1 LICSDEH
8 RYHRQLGLVDQDAVG
23 SMRVSLA
30 GDTNLV
36 LATLSQLVCAGVGSG
51 ADGIICIRTV
61 GDSEIGAPRHAW
73 VFSQKGEMK
82 TWNDLGKAIEE
93 SHGITLKFGTVADGI
108 HLECVRGGKPD
119 YSAADLYATVWHG
132 QAVLSKSPLTFNQ
145 PPNISPSM
153 LDASLEI
160 ALGAAVVHRLF
171 AIEGVIRAEPLS
183 DLWLTLTGRAE
194 GLMPEEAAKRFSSIY
209 GGPTATLLPDGS
221 GSLVR
226 FRIPI
231 EATPAEL
238 LQGVIHDCI
247 EPEVLADDWVQ
258 AVGPF
263 PIELDGDG
271 SVKAQELDLPTE
283 LDSANLLVL
292 GTGGLGSW
300 ATPLFAAGVSVGG
313 LNLSLVDADD
323 SVDMHNLN
331 RQVLYTSDEV
341 GMPKAPA
348 AARRMRDI
356 LGDDPTIIAI
366 QNRLEQRHT
375 TPQVEIA
382 TSSTDGAVSLEQ
394 LVGEENVLDDAPLRT
409 ALEQMDIA
417 LACLDNQF
425 ARTMLNKCCI
435 SSGVPMVN
443 GGGEAFS
450 GVVEVFGDDTCM
462 VCRYGRET
470 AYAQEVISCQETG
483 TRPVASIVTTTAWVG
498 AMQAALALLKLSGVN
513 GYKTG
518 MGWDCGIVTER
529 AVGSLPWVEGE
540 CSCHV

>member
-1 LICSDEH
+1 
-8 RYHRQLGLVDQDAVG
+8 
-23 SMRVSLA
+23 M
-30 GDTNLV
+30 
-36 LATLSQLVCAGVGSG
+36 
-51 ADGIICIRTV
+51 
-61 GDSEIGAPRHAW
+61 
-73 VFSQKGEMK
+73 
-82 TWNDLGKAIEE
+82 
-93 SHGITLKFGTVADGI
+93 
-108 HLECVRGGKPD
+108 
-119 YSAADLYATVWHG
+119 
-132 QAVLSKSPLTFNQ
+132 
-145 PPNISPSM
+145 
-153 LDASLEI
+153 
-160 ALGAAVVHRLF
+160 
-171 AIEGVIRAEPLS
+171 
-183 DLWLTLTGRAE
+183 
-194 GLMPEEAAKRFSSIY
+194 MPEEAAKRFSSIY
-209 GGPTATLLPDGS
+209 GGPTATLLTDGS

-226 FRIPI
+226 FRIPL
-231 EATPAEL
+231 EATPADL
-238 LQGVIHDCI
+238 LQGVVHDCI
-247 EPEVLADDWVQ
+247 ESEVLADDWVQ

-263 PIELDGDG
+263 PIELDGGG
-271 SVKAQELDLPTE
+271 SVKAQELDLPTQ

-331 RQVLYTSDEV
+331 RQVLYTSDEI

-356 LGDDPTIIAI
+356 LGDEPTIIAI

-375 TPQVEIA
+375 TPQIEIA

-498 AMQAALALLKLSGVN
+498 AMQAALALLKLSGVK